1 MGQIIGVAAKP
12 KRCNLNK
19 LSQLGTPA
27 AGEYILVSSDN
38 SMNAAGQGN
47 FDCYIE
53 GDGSKAATELPLQ
66 YIEKD
71 AREIK
76 EAIVDYF
83 IICRKENF
91 SGWGYG
97 GYSTGTTDYPLTA
110 GVTYELIWD
119 NSATIYFRWWD
130 ENNTQNTPLNNRA
143 VTGPFIY
150 EFTPEVNVVKWNV
163 SSSVTN
169 TFTIRVKNLNR
180 NVLLKDDIVNDL
192 TSGGEDVPLS
202 AEQGKVLNDRSVAVL
217 NSYSIPLSRGAIYG
231 NNGNIATKNIYTHAK
246 AAFVNSGFS
255 TLRIK
260 NGYQYKLYTS
270 DKAVHGAN
278 NTLSLIVSSFTSEPY
293 INTSTAKYFWID
305 VQKTDGSKFN
315 TDEFFDVVSL
325 EYADSLYNFKTIN
338 DVSEYFKFGTQYA
351 IDFNTVDG
359 YGWDDNGDTIS
370 SSSYY
375 RTDYIDVS
383 ELDAIKMH
391 VATTNESN
399 SNGDDSRVVAKWFD
413 TEYNA
418 VGVSKCN
425 GLRSENTIIIGV
437 PKHASYVS
445 IYHTAYN
452 IGKEKLFA
460 LKHEKSVADACY
472 YNSGRMPIG
481 GMSKVSLIIVY
492 GQSLSTGSDATAI
505 TLKQNYSALKMLNG
519 YTPASLGSLAFVPMA
534 AANTTTSEMPA
545 YGLGEMFV
553 EAIQKE
559 NGISVFANEWE
570 RHYIV
575 LASCGA
581 GQTNI
586 TQLKDGTFYNNI
598 ETAIT
603 NTKNLCDEFGFTMDV
618 PAWVWMQGEQDM
630 KAQPNNGVAA
640 ISTPDE
646 YKTALL
652 ALHEKICASITTITG
667 STKRPK
673 CAIYQ
678 PASQCLYTQTY
689 NFANSYLA
697 FNNAYVD
704 LLKDNDEFLAVA
716 PVYIFDG
723 SDPDHV
729 PSGGNKYGGFI
740 HLDARSYKTLGA
752 YAGYSIKKALID
764 GVKVK
769 GVIPIDITVDG
780 TTISIKY
787 NVPCPPLKFDTEWVK
802 EPPLTNGV
810 HNYGFNVVKSDD
822 TELITN
828 VSVFDDTVTIEC
840 SESPIGAKLRYGLN
854 GDRIHMQN
862 SEYWGIDGRIH
873 GGRGNLRDSQGDY
886 VQKEIREL
894 GQTMRLDNWAYCF
907 EELLT
912 EPTGE

>member
-1 MGQIIGVAAKP
+1 MGQIIGGAAKP

-47 FDCYIE
+47 FDAYVK
-53 GDGSKAATELPLQ
+53 GDGVKPATELELQ
-66 YIEKD
+66 YLD
-71 AREIK
+71 
-76 EAIVDYF
+76 
-83 IICRKENF
+83 
-91 SGWGYG
+91 G
-97 GYSTGTTDYPLTA
+97 GISKALFGTTTH
-110 GVTYELIWD
+110 YE
-119 NSATIYFRWWD
+119 NSIINNKYIDRDGNIASYNGYFYTFPIYVSTKDIIHYSFTGSAISYISKASGESD
-130 ENNTQNTPLNNRA
+130 EGPYTSLMYGN
-143 VTGPFIY
+143 VTG
-150 EFTPEVNVVKWNV
+150 
-163 SSSVTN
+163 N
-169 TFTIRVKNLNR
+169 TFTPTENGWYVFCGKNLLYLYKETPGLFD
-180 NVLLKDDIVNDL
+180 NVSDLQKILTENKVVNNL

-231 NNGNIATKNIYTHAK
+231 TNGAITSPIYTRAK
-246 AAFVNSGFS
+246 AVFANSGFS

-260 NGYQYKLYTS
+260 NGYQYKLYTG
-270 DKAVHGAN
+270 DKAVYNGDG
-278 NTLSLIVSSFTSEPY
+278 TLSLIVSSFTSEPY
-293 INTSTAKYFWID
+293 INTSTAEYFWID
-305 VQKTDGSKFN
+305 VQKTDGSKFK
-315 TDEFFDVVSL
+315 TDEFFDIVSL

-359 YGWDDNGDTIS
+359 YGWDDNGGSIS

-391 VATTNESN
+391 TNTTNESN
-399 SNGDDSRVVAKWFD
+399 GNGDNSRVVAKWFD
-413 TEYNA
+413 AEYNG

-425 GLRSENTIIIGV
+425 GLRSENTVIIGV

-452 IGKEKLFA
+452 IGKEELFA

-559 NGISVFANEWE
+559 NGISVYANEWE

-575 LASCGA
+575 LASCGS
-581 GQTNI
+581 GQKNI
-586 TQLKDGTFYNNI
+586 TQLKDGTLYNNI

-630 KAQPNNGVAA
+630 KAQPNDGVAA

-652 ALHEKICASITTITG
+652 ALHEKICASITSITG

-704 LLKDNDEFLAVA
+704 LLKNNDEFVSVA
-716 PVYIFDG
+716 PVYIFD
-723 SDPDHV
+723 
-729 PSGGNKYGGFI
+729 PSPNNAGFI
-740 HLDARSYKTLGA
+740 HLSARSYKTLGA

-854 GDRIHMQN
+854 GDRIHMTN